1 MAPDINCWPPSHTQ
15 IPLPPN
21 DPAKQGR
28 EMCSYTKAQP
38 VLLKPMTM
46 TMMTKMVT
54 VIAVIIYE
62 LLTTYQ
68 RSRIYFS

>member
-21 DPAKQGR
+21 DPAKLGR

-46 TMMTKMVT
+46 MTKMVT
-54 VIAVIIYE
+54 VTAIIIYE
-62 LLTTYQ
+62 LLAT
-68 RSRIYFS
+68 